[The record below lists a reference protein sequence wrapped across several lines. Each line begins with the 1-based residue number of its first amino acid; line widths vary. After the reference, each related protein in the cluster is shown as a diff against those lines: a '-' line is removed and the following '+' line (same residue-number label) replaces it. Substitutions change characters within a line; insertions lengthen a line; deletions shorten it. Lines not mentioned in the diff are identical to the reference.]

1 MLLGEIALSMY
12 EASTRP
18 KGRPLRERMEGVE
31 VSIGPDVPG
40 PGDASDPRAALAQA
54 IIAAGQPRVLDG
66 DDGLGAKFCAS
77 LICLS
82 PKGQT
87 SRR

>member
-1 MLLGEIALSMY
+1 LVPKQSFFNSRFDSFDRDQIMLLGEIALSMY

-54 IIAAGQPRVLDG
+54 IIAAGQKARG
-66 DDGLGAKFCAS
+66 GKS
-77 LICLS
+77 
-82 PKGQT
+82 
-87 SRR
+87 